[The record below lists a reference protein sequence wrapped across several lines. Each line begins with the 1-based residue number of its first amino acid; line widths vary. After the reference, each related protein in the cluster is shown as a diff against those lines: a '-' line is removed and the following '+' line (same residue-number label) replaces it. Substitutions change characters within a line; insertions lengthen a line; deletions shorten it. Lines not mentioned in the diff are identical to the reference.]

1 MKKATVADALSGAKP
16 KTLRGPV
23 VLVIIIAI
31 GIALW
36 ATGTINQWL
45 NYPPE
50 NRIGAA
56 VQLTISGPLAWRMNG
71 DPMPDPMDV
80 GPGQTGVVS
89 KNYPGCL
96 VRLDNWDQTSR
107 RIAEVEVPCGRLKL
121 RP

>member
-1 MKKATVADALSGAKP
+1 MSSDKVRPSQLGGLEMKKATVADALSGAKP

-71 DPMPDPMDV
+71 HPMPDPMDV
-80 GPGQTGVVS
+80 ARADWRG
-89 KNYPGCL
+89 L
-96 VRLDNWDQTSR
+96 
-107 RIAEVEVPCGRLKL
+107 
-121 RP
+121 

>member
-1 MKKATVADALSGAKP
+1 MKKTSVADALSGAKP
-16 KTLRGPV
+16 KALRGPL
-23 VLVIIIAI
+23 VLAAIIVIAI
-31 GIALW
+31 GLW
-36 ATGTINQWL
+36 ATGKINQWL

-56 VQLTISGPLAWRMNG
+56 VRLTISGPLAWLMNG
-71 DPMPDPMDV
+71 DRMSQPMNVDS
-80 GPGQTGVVS
+80 GQTGVVS

-107 RIAEVEVPCGRLKL
+107 RTAEVEVPCDRLKL